1 MPGFIRTLAPAL
13 FPAHV
18 YLGECY
24 EFDRSEIINMTHGDA
39 IKSDRGESGF
49 KNVSNFVACMYISL
63 WLLFSFQVSW
73 HIRDEVWNITHMY
86 GRCVKDLAQGQ
97 RVRGEHHFP
106 LNFPTKVAAV
116 WHRAVLVS
124 AH

>member
-63 WLLFSFQVSW
+63 WLLFSF
-73 HIRDEVWNITHMY
+73 
-86 GRCVKDLAQGQ
+86 
-97 RVRGEHHFP
+97 
-106 LNFPTKVAAV
+106 
-116 WHRAVLVS
+116 
-124 AH
+124 